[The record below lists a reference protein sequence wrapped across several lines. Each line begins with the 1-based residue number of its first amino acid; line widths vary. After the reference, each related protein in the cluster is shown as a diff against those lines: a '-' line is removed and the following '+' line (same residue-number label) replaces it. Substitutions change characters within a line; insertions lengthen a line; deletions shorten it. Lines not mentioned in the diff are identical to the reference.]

1 MKIQDVDVH
10 NLDNHFFAISQ
21 PQPILTRFGVQIP
34 ILISRMVVSQKH
46 QHSTN
51 TWWRPCLMFINS
63 KL

>member
-46 QHSTN
+46 QHFTN
-51 TWWRPCLMFINS
+51 T
-63 KL
+63 